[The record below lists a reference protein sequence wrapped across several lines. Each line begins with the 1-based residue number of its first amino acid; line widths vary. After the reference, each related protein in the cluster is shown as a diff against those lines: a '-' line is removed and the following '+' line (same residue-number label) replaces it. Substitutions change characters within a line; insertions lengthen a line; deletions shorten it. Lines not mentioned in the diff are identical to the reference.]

1 MIEDALNAPRL
12 SLPGR
17 NHLLF
22 TGPLLTALDMGDQV
36 TDDWFDPQSPN
47 LLWPADRSWCVASEI
62 DVDSTLV
69 AGPVEMVEAV
79 LAASALEAW
88 AVHEDDDLSAFADH
102 LNA

>member
-17 NHLLF
+17 DHLLF

-62 DVDSTLV
+62 DFDSTLI
-69 AGPVEMVEAV
+69 AGPVQLIEAV
-79 LAASALEAW
+79 LAAPALEAW
-88 AVHEDDDLSAFADH
+88 EVHEDDDLSAVADH